1 MRRIFYSGLIL
12 TSILFI
18 GCDEQNKA
26 KELELKER
34 ELELK
39 EKELQL
45 ASNTS
50 EKAQETT
57 TPAESATATTT
68 NNSLSTTGTIDNY
81 AYANYGTIT
90 GSKVI
95 IRSSYSTKSKNKGN
109 FYKGE
114 SVEILDEYYPTND
127 REAISRKQI
136 HLYDNYGRVAYTL
149 VSGKAVEVLS
159 QSNNK
164 YNVRFVH
171 PDYGKLTATVN
182 ASDLEFISG
191 DKWYYVRR
199 NNGQT
204 GWVYSKFLRR

>member
-1 MRRIFYSGLIL
+1 MKRIYYFSFLLFIF
-12 TSILFI
+12 SIL
-18 GCDEQNKA
+18 GCDEGNKT
-26 KELELKER
+26 KELELKAR

-45 ASNTS
+45 ASNAKEKVQEASETVQTS
-50 EKAQETT
+50 
-57 TPAESATATTT
+57 ST
-68 NNSLSTTGTIDNY
+68 NTNSSTTGTIDNY
-81 AYANYGTIT
+81 SYSDYGTIT
-90 GSKVI
+90 GDKVI
-95 IRSSYSTKSKNKGN
+95 IRASYSTKSKNKGN

-191 DKWYYVRR
+191 DKWYHVRR

-204 GWVYSKFLRR
+204 GWVFSKFLRR